1 MWAIQW
7 LSRVP
12 LYVLYR
18 TRENN
23 KNKAETV
30 LLDTLYAICTAN
42 VINLTSSP
50 ASPPRPILLFFPS
63 LRCRFCKTS
72 ENSTCQRCG
81 LPFTHSVVYWCWAAC
96 TIGRPPTIALWA
108 CAVGTLNPPR
118 GAGGETYKTQQHHCH
133 CIAREDLAKNI
144 QSHYMFCM
152 QIILSNIF
160 FIEMHVLS
168 TGM

>member
-1 MWAIQW
+1 MKDSKVSFDIKIMWAIQW

-50 ASPPRPILLFFPS
+50 ASPPRPILLFFPP
-63 LRCRFCKTS
+63 LRYRFLKLLKAARINFNRVLWTHAC
-72 ENSTCQRCG
+72 
-81 LPFTHSVVYWCWAAC
+81 THSVEHWW
-96 TIGRPPTIALWA
+96 
-108 CAVGTLNPPR
+108 
-118 GAGGETYKTQQHHCH
+118 
-133 CIAREDLAKNI
+133 
-144 QSHYMFCM
+144 
-152 QIILSNIF
+152 
-160 FIEMHVLS
+160 
-168 TGM
+168 